1 MRTIKLNRSE
11 PLIVEYNDTYF
22 FRHDAE
28 ELNEGSDMVTTQEE
42 VVVVPHA
49 TYDTLVAGIIHTR
62 YSPDAETAI
71 LANYLADPSNEAH
84 KAEFDEYQAWRAEVK
99 TACKEYFNID

>member
-28 ELNEGSDMVTTQEE
+28 ELNEGSDMVTAQEE
-42 VVVVPHA
+42 VFVVPHA
-49 TYDTLVAGIIHTR
+49 TYNTLVAGIIHTR